1 MINSFQVKFDNLE
14 FIIGIEIDPKI
25 DTVKVAN
32 MVSNNFQSIA
42 GGTFNMI
49 ISIAIMYLLLYYMLI
64 NSKNMI
70 STFYKYLP
78 FKRENLSIIAT
89 ECRKMVRA
97 NAIGIPVVA
106 IFQGFVSLISFLI
119 FGVADPF
126 FCFVIIVIL
135 YIIPMI

>member
-1 MINSFQVKFDNLE
+1 
-14 FIIGIEIDPKI
+14 
-25 DTVKVAN
+25 
-32 MVSNNFQSIA
+32 
-42 GGTFNMI
+42 
-49 ISIAIMYLLLYYMLI
+49 MYLLLYYMLI

-70 STFYKYLP
+70 SNFYKYLP

-106 IFQGFVSLISFLI
+106 IFQGFVSLIGFLI

-126 FCFVIIVIL
+126 FWFVITDIGSMIAVFGKMIGIVRVFLFDIDVG
-135 YIIPMI
+135 